1 MEKRI
6 CLLAGY
12 DKNNTIEDYV
22 VFLVQELSKISD
34 VYYFA
39 DGEIPA
45 AELDKIRPYTEYA
58 ESAPHKKRFGAVHGK
73 RKISGGASRRFF
85 KIAVSHGRFGAR
97 FNYIGT

>member
-12 DKNNTIEDYV
+12 DKNNVIQDYV

-39 DGEIPA
+39 DGNMPEK
-45 AELDKIRPYTEYA
+45 ELAKIEPYTKYA
-58 ESAPHKKRFGAVHGK
+58 KSADHKGPILLERME
-73 RKISGGASRRFF
+73 RKDEIRSNISI
-85 KIAVSHGRFGAR
+85 KKW
-97 FNYIGT
+97 